1 MENSNV
7 LSLTFGNEKVT
18 IDVKRQAG
26 GALHLFDVTHPFAI
40 FWGRY
45 FIRKG
50 SSFHADTTGLF
61 A

>member
-26 GALHLFDVTHPFAI
+26 GALHKFLCDASLCYILGMVFCK
-40 FWGRY
+40 
-45 FIRKG
+45 KG
-50 SSFHADTTGLF
+50 EELPC
-61 A
+61 

>member
-26 GALHLFDVTHPFAI
+26 GALHNIHVTHPFAI
-40 FWGRY
+40 FWGWY
-45 FIRKG
+45 FVRKG
-50 SSFHADTTGLF
+50 RSFHADTVGF
-61 A
+61 SA